1 MFLMHPCGSLEV
13 HQTPKSHNA
22 LIDVSIQIHQI
33 CVNKHGHDNHIK
45 FEVQRRRAGCTQ
57 VVAAARSAPWL
68 FAAGVAA
75 VVFYTRAD
83 GFVSACR
90 KGSLLPAVRCACNA
104 AAGRSVCMQRLP
116 ATYTNPAY
124 VLFSSTKVT
133 SLGTN
138 GAACT
143 VYPLY
148 LARDAV
154 YVRFFSMQILS
165 PTSGT
170 FRRRVCCCLPF
181 GVHALSTCCAQDA
194 VYVRFCSIQIL
205 FLRSGTFRKFIM
217 KPQVT
222 LSFPPV
228 YCFQRYELTYLP
240 AEIFLTDHSTP
251 ISKEIIVSHHTRAII
266 TRSWFE
272 TALNY
277 KPRILDSK
285 NEELPLFST

>member
-1 MFLMHPCGSLEV
+1 MLFATSCNKGSAIYYWLCSK
-13 HQTPKSHNA
+13 TLGA
-22 LIDVSIQIHQI
+22 TLWRLRRLRT
-33 CVNKHGHDNHIK
+33 IK
-45 FEVQRRRAGCTQ
+45 AQCSPPLLHARRRVCCCPL
-57 VVAAARSAPWL
+57 VRVHAP
-68 FAAGVAA
+68 VD
-75 VVFYTRAD
+75 Y
-83 GFVSACR
+83 
-90 KGSLLPAVRCACNA
+90 LLPILH
-104 AAGRSVCMQRLP
+104 G
-116 ATYTNPAY
+116 
-124 VLFSSTKVT
+124 F
-133 SLGTN
+133 
-138 GAACT
+138 
-143 VYPLY
+143 
-148 LARDAV
+148 ARDAV

-266 TRSWFE
+266 TRS
-272 TALNY
+272 
-277 KPRILDSK
+277 
-285 NEELPLFST
+285 